1 MANNNYMEQFPADPH
16 RDVSRTPR
24 RQLVGFPRWGPAQ
37 RAPLPPPPPPQL
49 AFPPT
54 PPGFFTPPTTSRP
67 PFSPTQPPLRSP
79 PPAASQSTPT
89 SSPTLPTNPQMFPS
103 RLTPARPFDL
113 RPDPSW
119 QPNDEFYDQTKVGG
133 LELARTI
140 RASQF
145 TSSYNIEGCDP
156 LLIPLCSLLYAG
168 VNNHALRR
176 IAAGRETYIVPTS
189 DLPTCVFF
197 THLNRELKQRNIDI
211 DRAAQTFCRTKGEVL
226 DRSDACKRA
235 AQEIASIIQQW
246 VPIGTTDVTAQQTI
260 SELQA
265 RLAAAE
271 AKIAVGPT
279 SPARPGPASTPTRSS
294 PIEASLRGQPPP
306 PEATFDPASL
316 LVVQPSS
323 TTDQWFIDNPVPKLT
338 QLQLN
343 TWLKNIKMDP
353 TKRKVL
359 EKNLVRAED
368 WWNQQPDTA
377 YRTIER
383 AAVNLGVPAQAIP
396 RSNQKDTEWH
406 VLIKILTTAIFMAN

>member
-1 MANNNYMEQFPADPH
+1 MANNNYVDQFPADSH
-16 RDVSRTPR
+16 RHGSRTPR
-24 RQLVGFPRWGPAQ
+24 RQLFGFPQWGPAQ
-37 RAPLPPPPPPQL
+37 RAPVPPPPPTQL
-49 AFPPT
+49 SFPPT
-54 PPGFFTPPTTSRP
+54 PPGFHLPTTPSRP

-79 PPAASQSTPT
+79 PPANSQPSPTPT
-89 SSPTLPTNPQMFPS
+89 PTLPSSTQPFTS
-103 RLTPARPFDL
+103 CLTRARPFDL

-119 QPNDEFYDQTKVGG
+119 QPNEDFYDQTKVGG
-133 LELARTI
+133 LELSRTI
-140 RASQF
+140 RPSQF
-145 TSSYNIEGCDP
+145 ASSYNIEGCDP

-197 THLNRELKQRNIDI
+197 TNLNRELKQRNVDI

-246 VPIGTTDVTAQQTI
+246 IPIGTPDVTAQQTI
-260 SELQA
+260 SDLQA

-271 AKIAVGPT
+271 AQLAGGPT
-279 SPARPGPASTPTRSS
+279 SPTRPGPASTPTRSS
-294 PIEASLRGQPPP
+294 PIEASLRGQPLP
-306 PEATFDPASL
+306 PEATFDPATL
-316 LVVQPSS
+316 LVIQPNSA
-323 TTDQWFIDNPVPKLT
+323 TDQWFSDNPVPKLT
-338 QLQLN
+338 QSQLN
-343 TWLKNIKMDP
+343 TWLKTITMDP

-359 EKNLVRAED
+359 EKNLVKAED

-383 AAVNLGVPAQAIP
+383 AAVNLGIPAQAIP
-396 RSNQKDTEWH
+396 RSTEKHTEWH